1 MMAHT
6 SNILRRQEET
16 AAFRQNRDILLD
28 RGGTNGS
35 SSSSTTSFVTRRRH
49 NRGGA
54 AAIGGANS
62 FTNKNTST
70 ASTASE
76 AAAIQQSLNRTQALL
91 KNELERVAHVA
102 STIDDDGKHLQET
115 MQSHQTMNVSSAKK
129 ALTSLERA
137 QQREQRILIASI
149 VFFWSVV
156 FYIILWRVLLH
167 LPFFDR
173 ILLLIPW

>member
-1 MMAHT
+1 MTMVA
-6 SNILRRQEET
+6 SQSRRQEET
-16 AAFRQNRDILLD
+16 ATFRQNREILQS
-28 RGGTNGS
+28 RGDKNES
-35 SSSSTTSFVTRRRH
+35 YATRRRH
-49 NRGGA
+49 NRGTA
-54 AAIGGANS
+54 ANHS
-62 FTNKNTST
+62 TKNT
-70 ASTASE
+70 STASE

-91 KNELERVAHVA
+91 KNELERIAHVA

-173 ILLLIPW
+173 LLLLIPW

>member
-1 MMAHT
+1 MMAQQS
-6 SNILRRQEET
+6 SNKLQEET
-16 AAFRQNRDILLD
+16 ATFRQNREILQD
-28 RGGTNGS
+28 RGGTSGS
-35 SSSSTTSFVTRRRH
+35 STFATRRRH
-49 NRGGA
+49 NRGGGA
-54 AAIGGANS
+54 TAGANN
-62 FTNKNTST
+62 FTKNTT
-70 ASTASE
+70 STASE

-149 VFFWSVV
+149 VFFWLVV
-156 FYIILWRVLLH
+156 FYIFLWRVLLH

-173 ILLLIPW
+173 LLLLIPW